1 MAPIPVHTA
10 SPINA
15 NSASNPFGASSPSAA
30 AARYTP
36 LDDEGQRP
44 TSTEPSGLSLLQQPA
59 RPGAPAVPQPTN
71 TLASTYNNRYEPT
84 ATSTNTTATSDN
96 SPPPPQ
102 PGAVPSPSAS
112 PFSPT
117 PSAPLPPRP
126 LEIPNHQQWMP
137 PHASPQRQTAVP
149 VQAQTPTH
157 SRPLPM
163 QSPSSAVYTSY
174 TPTRSIPPAG
184 VTSTATGPSHSSYP
198 QPQDLS
204 HPPGYQQDHH
214 SSFDDKP
221 VESCQENDYRASLS
235 PLSYSKRG
243 GILDGEWSF
252 GSQNGGD
259 SNGTVVQT
267 AMSWA
272 KAAGKRL
279 SETERQIWKHI
290 NGEDDT

>member
-10 SPINA
+10 SPINT
-15 NSASNPFGASSPSAA
+15 NLPSHPFGVSSPSTA

-36 LDDEGQRP
+36 FDDDERP
-44 TSTEPSGLSLLQQPA
+44 TSTEPSRSSFAQQPA
-59 RPGAPAVPQPTN
+59 QPGAPAVPQPTN
-71 TLASTYNNRYEPT
+71 TLASSYNNRYEATP
-84 ATSTNTTATSDN
+84 TSTNTPTTTSN
-96 SPPPPQ
+96 YSPPPPQ
-102 PGAVPSPSAS
+102 PGAVPSPFAS
-112 PFSPT
+112 PSPRPT
-117 PSAPLPPRP
+117 APLPPRP
-126 LEIPNHQQWMP
+126 LEIPQHQQWMP
-137 PHASPQRQTAVP
+137 PHASPQRHAVVP

-157 SRPLPM
+157 SRPLPV
-163 QSPSSAVYTSY
+163 QSPSSAVYTPY
-174 TPTRSIPPAG
+174 TPSRAIPPAG
-184 VTSTATGPSHSSYP
+184 VTSTTTSPSYSFNYP

-221 VESCQENDYRASLS
+221 IESCQESDYRATLS
-235 PLSYSKRG
+235 PLPYSKRG
-243 GILDGEWSF
+243 GLLDGEWSF
-252 GSQNGGD
+252 GSNNAD
-259 SNGTVVQT
+259 SNGTVVKT